1 MFPLSF
7 YLGEMGIFWALFSLP
22 FAWGPGLMPVEG
34 LFLPLACIQ
43 AQIISW
49 KEYAEMEQQQ

>member
-7 YLGEMGIFWALFSLP
+7 YLGEMGIFLEFFPLP

-34 LFLPLACIQ
+34 LFLPPASIQ